1 MPYTPTRAAESVGVM
16 LRQQCECFASVHLL
30 ASQQNVMELSYTQG
44 ACHHYRGGQVNQ
56 RMTCPCLQEGNVIMQ
71 PDGEVDIPV
80 RRPDGDVE
88 LKGAGEHFFF
98 PPCSNCGGILK
109 PNVVF
114 FGDTIPKPRALRC
127 VREQHSACMACC
139 GQAAQ

>member
-1 MPYTPTRAAESVGVM
+1 M
-16 LRQQCECFASVHLL
+16 
-30 ASQQNVMELSYTQG
+30 
-44 ACHHYRGGQVNQ
+44 
-56 RMTCPCLQEGNVIMQ
+56 IMQ

-88 LKGAGEHFFF
+88 LKGAGEHFYF
-98 PPCSNCGGILK
+98 PPCSSCGGILK

-127 VREQHSACMACC
+127 ANRASQHTSIVVCQSVIVAPHHKHKFA
-139 GQAAQ
+139 

>member
-1 MPYTPTRAAESVGVM
+1 V
-16 LRQQCECFASVHLL
+16 
-30 ASQQNVMELSYTQG
+30 
-44 ACHHYRGGQVNQ
+44 
-56 RMTCPCLQEGNVIMQ
+56 QEGNVIMQ

-98 PPCSNCGGILK
+98 PPCSNCGGKLK

-114 FGDTIPKPRALRC
+114 FGDTIPKPRALRYDAPSLQKATAYGHLFVC
-127 VREQHSACMACC
+127 ARS
-139 GQAAQ
+139 

>member
-1 MPYTPTRAAESVGVM
+1 MCVA
-16 LRQQCECFASVHLL
+16 
-30 ASQQNVMELSYTQG
+30 
-44 ACHHYRGGQVNQ
+44 
-56 RMTCPCLQEGNVIMQ
+56 QEGNVIMQ

-88 LKGAGEHFFF
+88 LKGAGEHFYF
-98 PPCSNCGGILK
+98 PPCSSCGGILK

-127 VREQHSACMACC
+127 AIR
-139 GQAAQ
+139 AAQYSSFVVCHSVAHHIISTS

>member
-1 MPYTPTRAAESVGVM
+1 MSAA
-16 LRQQCECFASVHLL
+16 
-30 ASQQNVMELSYTQG
+30 
-44 ACHHYRGGQVNQ
+44 
-56 RMTCPCLQEGNVIMQ
+56 QEGNVIMQ

-88 LKGAGEHFFF
+88 LKGAGEHFYF
-98 PPCSNCGGILK
+98 PPCSSCGGVLK

-127 VREQHSACMACC
+127 ASRAVQH
-139 GQAAQ
+139 G

>member
-1 MPYTPTRAAESVGVM
+1 MDMPLVLIDSALAMFKRPCWSVDLPRCV
-16 LRQQCECFASVHLL
+16 A
-30 ASQQNVMELSYTQG
+30 
-44 ACHHYRGGQVNQ
+44 
-56 RMTCPCLQEGNVIMQ
+56 QEGNVIMQ

-88 LKGAGEHFFF
+88 LKGAGEHFYF
-98 PPCSNCGGILK
+98 PPCSSCGGILK

-127 VREQHSACMACC
+127 VNR
-139 GQAAQ
+139 AA

>member
-1 MPYTPTRAAESVGVM
+1 MSNLAKQPRKNEGRAKKYKPVGVI
-16 LRQQCECFASVHLL
+16 LQSPVSRSSVNCCSAHATASV
-30 ASQQNVMELSYTQG
+30 V
-44 ACHHYRGGQVNQ
+44 
-56 RMTCPCLQEGNVIMQ
+56 QEGNVIMQ

-98 PPCSNCGGILK
+98 PPCSLCGGILK

-114 FGDTIPKPRALRC
+114 FGDTIPKSRAFR
-127 VREQHSACMACC
+127 
-139 GQAAQ
+139 

>member
-1 MPYTPTRAAESVGVM
+1 MPQVCVRVCV
-16 LRQQCECFASVHLL
+16 CVCVCICCL
-30 ASQQNVMELSYTQG
+30 A
-44 ACHHYRGGQVNQ
+44 
-56 RMTCPCLQEGNVIMQ
+56 QEGNVIMQ

-98 PPCSNCGGILK
+98 PPCSECGGILK

-114 FGDTIPKPRALRC
+114 FGDTIPKPRAIRYS
-127 VREQHSACMACC
+127 HACLYL
-139 GQAAQ
+139 

>member
-1 MPYTPTRAAESVGVM
+1 M
-16 LRQQCECFASVHLL
+16 
-30 ASQQNVMELSYTQG
+30 
-44 ACHHYRGGQVNQ
+44 
-56 RMTCPCLQEGNVIMQ
+56 IMQ

-88 LKGAGEHFFF
+88 LKGAGEHFYF
-98 PPCSNCGGILK
+98 PPCSECGGILK

-127 VREQHSACMACC
+127 GCKMSPYGFPTCSAQSCMVITYLLHLLPGNLWTGYTALLL
-139 GQAAQ
+139 ASSVA

>member
-1 MPYTPTRAAESVGVM
+1 MNHAVTF
-16 LRQQCECFASVHLL
+16 LR
-30 ASQQNVMELSYTQG
+30 
-44 ACHHYRGGQVNQ
+44 
-56 RMTCPCLQEGNVIMQ
+56 LQEGNVIMQ

-114 FGDTIPKPRALRC
+114 FGDTIPKPRALRY
-127 VREQHSACMACC
+127 VHEQHVECMACC
-139 GQAAQ
+139 CQAAQCWET